1 MANRDQKCESLV
13 DAIGNLNGA
22 FGNPESEAY
31 RLKSPLMLRS
41 FARVGKHEVNER
53 GLRIFPS
60 MLSGY
65 KAATFDMALKLSG
78 NSRAGLKPTDTLE
91 NLLRVYGL
99 TEILAHKKCVNFLR
113 GEWAAVRRDGTVV
126 NTIFESVCIPGADGH
141 AQRVVYLIDVTERR
155 RGCLAVSPVAQHPSR
170 PKGVSAADG
179 KPRQPQRT

>member
-113 GEWAAVRRDGTVV
+113 RSLQDETISVKTSLSYFLTNDSAVQLVDK
-126 NTIFESVCIPGADGH
+126 E
-141 AQRVVYLIDVTERR
+141 
-155 RGCLAVSPVAQHPSR
+155 
-170 PKGVSAADG
+170 
-179 KPRQPQRT
+179 